1 MSALQTRFNYLF
13 GSTKGLILV
22 AIAMI
27 GIVTAIW
34 GMLSGP
40 MAELGVREVV
50 IKLLGMDIVQAE
62 REGRIII
69 LYHCIAMAVIAIETY
84 MITGLLKMKP
94 FFKTAINATITVGY
108 IVTMIFG
115 MGFAYFG
122 HNWAFHG
129 LYIFGLSLIFFAGV
143 ILIIALWPWSK
154 EYYITDRNNL
164 SNWLR
169 DIWRVWR
176 KNEYQVNDKE
186 DYAQTKKI
194 VDMERVAFFA
204 TAVTTVI
211 SALFGA
217 VPGSF
222 FGNGFEVFLA
232 ENVIRYPEKTTMEY
246 SVIGHLHIMLAL
258 IAIMITLIIGRWL
271 NFKGILHK
279 FAMPLMI
286 LGTIVLNL
294 GVWGVVTPLEPIAH
308 TIIYVGATPSMF
320 AALLLVI
327 WGFDKLIREGTANIK
342 KPKFGHKISALLRDP
357 LKFGPLWQ
365 MIFMNFT
372 TSGIGIFMA
381 IRLEK
386 IFRIWPAREERIE
399 LTGHWHVL
407 SAIVATIILLYYGDM
422 CGLKGRMRQWYGW
435 SIIIFSDIAFG
446 AVTIFEMKRL
456 FITEA
461 EQQPLVNALMY
472 AIDFGLGMLLVI
484 LAALMVYRL
493 TDLFKNK
500 GRWIEEL
507 GQEIAQEVSK

>member
-1 MSALQTRFNYLF
+1 MKDRFNYLF

-27 GIVTAIW
+27 AMVTAVW

-40 MAELGVREVV
+40 MAEMGVREMV

-69 LYHCIAMAVIAIETY
+69 LYHSIAMAIVAIETY

-94 FFKTAINATITVGY
+94 FFKTAINAIITVGY

-143 ILIIALWPWSK
+143 LLVIALWPWNP
-154 EYYITDRNNL
+154 EFYIKNNDCA
-164 SNWLR
+164 R
-169 DIWRVWR
+169 
-176 KNEYQVNDKE
+176 
-186 DYAQTKKI
+186 TKKG
-194 VDMERVAFFA
+194 VGLERVAFFA
-204 TAVTTVI
+204 TALTTVI

-232 ENVIRYPEKTTMEY
+232 ENIIRYPEKTTMEY

-279 FAMPLMI
+279 IAMPLMI

-308 TIIYVGATPSMF
+308 MIIYVGATPSMF
-320 AALLLVI
+320 AALLLLI
-327 WGFDKLIREGTANIK
+327 WSWDKLMREGTAHLK
-342 KPKFGHKISALLRDP
+342 KPNFLQKLGALVRDP
-357 LKFGPLWQ
+357 LKFGPTWQ
-365 MIFMNFT
+365 MLFMNFT

-381 IRLEK
+381 IKLEE
-386 IFRIWPAREERIE
+386 IFRVWPAREERIE

-407 SAIVATIILLYYGDM
+407 SAIIATIILLYYGDM
-422 CGLKGRMRQWYGW
+422 IGLKGRIRQWYGW
-435 SIIIFSDIAFG
+435 GIIVLSDIAFA
-446 AVTIFEMKRL
+446 AVTVFEMKRL

-461 EQQPLVNALMY
+461 GQQPQVNALMY
-472 AIDFGLGMLLVI
+472 AIDFGLGMLLVL
-484 LAALMVYRL
+484 LAIVMAWRL
-493 TDLFKNK
+493 IDLFKPK
-500 GRWIEEL
+500 GRWTEEATHEL
-507 GQEIAQEVSK
+507 SQEVNK